1 MTQYSLRNKKYLI
14 ISIAVIIFIWQ
25 VVAIIFNNRLLLPS
39 FFDVL
44 KEMHRI
50 ILKDK
55 FLLLIFNSM
64 FRCIKSF
71 IVSIIV
77 SVTLGISSYFSKL
90 IYNFLYPITVFLKAI
105 PTMAFIVLL
114 LIWTSKDFAPTIIG
128 IVISFPIFY
137 EATLNSLLNIDE
149 GLLHMVTIYRVS
161 RIDKLRVIIIP
172 VIWIQIKK
180 ILTSTISLIF
190 KVVISG
196 EVYSQPQ
203 YGIGSNIQFEKIQL
217 NTAGVIAWMII
228 IAFIVYIF
236 DFMMDK
242 SFNRGGNNDNKKYKF

>member
-1 MTQYSLRNKKYLI
+1 MEGMTQYSLRNKKYLM
-14 ISIAVIIFIWQ
+14 ISIAVIILVWQ
-25 VVAIIFNNRLLLPS
+25 VVAISFNNRLLLPS

-44 KEMHRI
+44 NEMHRI
-50 ILKDK
+50 ISREQ
-55 FLLLIFNSM
+55 FLRFVFNSI

-71 IVSIIV
+71 IVSIIIAV
-77 SVTLGISSYFSKL
+77 ILGIGSYFSKF

-149 GLLHMVTIYRVS
+149 GLLHMVRVYRVS
-161 RIDKLRVIIIP
+161 RSDKLRFVIMP
-172 VIWIQIKK
+172 VIYIEIKK

-217 NTAGVIAWMII
+217 NTAAVIAWMII
-228 IAFIVYIF
+228 IALIVCIF
-236 DFMMDK
+236 DFIMDK
-242 SFNRGGNNDNKKYKF
+242 SFNK